1 MENLR
6 VQIKMIKR
14 HMEMRNIH
22 SSLMYMCADGLRVA
36 MLLSGMMVAG
46 CATVTDSRS
55 PKIDQEFGKSVQAG
69 KDNQRIQVD
78 QNKSQSAGSPT
89 SREERVYVDN
99 YIRGSLTV
107 GTALDAPITSS
118 GGSR

>member
-6 VQIKMIKR
+6 VQNKMIKR
-14 HMEMRNIH
+14 HMEMQNIH
-22 SSLMYMCADGLRVA
+22 SRLIYICADGFRIV

-46 CATVTDSRS
+46 CATVPDSRT
-55 PKIDQEFGKSVQAG
+55 PKIDQEFGKSVQAA

-78 QNKSQSAGSPT
+78 PNKIQSAGGPT

-99 YIRGSLTV
+99 YIRGSLTT